1 VLTKPKKVFEFFFDD
16 SQKSKGRETVLKMET
31 IAHGYMN
38 AVCFWFD
45 LHMDEEETI
54 TTAPLGIGKGG
65 TIENQRIL
73 GDFDGAHAKKVMC
86 ESLRRV
92 RANMASNPRSE
103 DFESDSAREGSSDRT
118 VFVSDATSLGDDKFD
133 DDDREEHYWGQAL
146 QYLERG
152 VQVRAGKK
160 IALLA
165 KRQNGGVHFSLKEGV
180 GNWVGKPPWKIEWG
194 GGASVESP
202 HFQRV
207 HYCQLL
213 VNDFLMRL
221 RCKRFAPIEKDM
233 KMILAHCGALFLEPH
248 SLTDIYHHLVML
260 EVYFDWEDFSPGTK
274 VESMTKPCLR
284 LC

>member
-1 VLTKPKKVFEFFFDD
+1 VIED
-16 SQKSKGRETVLKMET
+16 
-31 IAHGYMN
+31 AH
-38 AVCFWFD
+38 
-45 LHMDEEETI
+45 I
-54 TTAPLGIGKGG
+54 TA
-65 TIENQRIL
+65 
-73 GDFDGAHAKKVMC
+73 DFDGSEVKRSMDTAV
-86 ESLRRV
+86 RRV
-92 RANMASNPRSE
+92 QETLSMNPRSE
-103 DFESDSAREGSSDRT
+103 EFRCADDTRTTEEEARQHLTAVADSDERVVDENKEET
-118 VFVSDATSLGDDKFD
+118 
-133 DDDREEHYWGQAL
+133 EHYWGQAL

-180 GNWVGKPPWKIEWG
+180 GSWVGKPPWKIEWG

-233 KMILAHCGALFLEPH
+233 KMILAHCGALFLEPQ
-248 SLTDIYHHLVML
+248 SVTDVYHYLVML
-260 EVYFDWEDFSPGTK
+260 EVFFDWEEFSPGVT
-274 VESMTKPCLR
+274 VESLTKQHLR
-284 LC
+284 LA